1 MYNHLVVINCLSI
14 DPLCYYYSLVLRINL
29 NKLILISRSTDV
41 VNRCVW

>member
-1 MYNHLVVINCLSI
+1 MYHLEIINYLSI
-14 DPLCYYYSLVLRINL
+14 DPLCYYHSLVLCINL